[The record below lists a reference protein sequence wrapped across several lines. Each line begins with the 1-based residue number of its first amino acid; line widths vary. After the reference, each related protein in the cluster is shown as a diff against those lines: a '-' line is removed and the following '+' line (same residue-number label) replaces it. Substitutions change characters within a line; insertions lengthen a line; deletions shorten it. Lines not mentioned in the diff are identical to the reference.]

1 MNKKGL
7 AWGTIVTAII
17 AIIVLMT
24 LIWIFRDQISE
35 ISKQF
40 LSVIKQTTASSKDF
54 SEEVNQLGKEFKE
67 SAIG

>member
-1 MNKKGL
+1 MNKKGM

-17 AIIVLMT
+17 AIIVLMM
-24 LIWIFRDQISE
+24 LVWIFREQISE

-54 SEEVNQLGKEFKE
+54 SEEVGKLGEGLKDIAEN
-67 SAIG
+67 